1 MVMKMSFTNR
11 IIVINSKRIGRNQYG
26 ESVKRG
32 ELLKVGWHGFI
43 FLLIHV
49 LPGLVKSGTCSVVP
63 NMLISPAGFT
73 QSLLLA

>member
-1 MVMKMSFTNR
+1 MVMKMSFTSR
-11 IIVINSKRIGRNQYG
+11 IIVIDSKRIGRNQYG

-32 ELLKVGWHGFI
+32 GILKVGWNGFL

-63 NMLISPAGFT
+63 DMLILPTGLT